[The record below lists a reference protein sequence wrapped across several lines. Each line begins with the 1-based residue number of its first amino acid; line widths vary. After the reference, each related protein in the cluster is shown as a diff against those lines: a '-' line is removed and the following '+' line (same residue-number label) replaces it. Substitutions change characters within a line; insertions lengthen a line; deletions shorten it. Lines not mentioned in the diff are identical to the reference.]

1 MSAPLFRLTD
11 AQPTAELLAV
21 RQQRLRTTLEK
32 RRLPI
37 LVVSNPVNI
46 FYLTGFHGTAGV
58 ALFERFEAVIWVDP
72 RYTLQARGQAC
83 GVEVIEARTGLFKA
97 VGRWL
102 KKRRSR
108 LAGYEDSHLSCA
120 EFRGLQRQSPGTTRW
135 QAAGGIIEA
144 LRAVKDSY
152 EIDQIRQAGHL
163 TAEVLTDIIPGI
175 RPGVRESDLAAE
187 LEYRMR
193 RKGADGAAFETIVAS
208 GVRGALPHARASGK
222 QLATGELVILDLGA
236 ILASY
241 AADMTRTLYLG
252 KPRPH
257 VRNLFRAVVEAQ
269 QEAVGAARPGARA
282 GDVDAAARRCLKRRG
297 LAEYFTHSTG
307 HGVGLQV
314 HERPR
319 LGRSEKTRLHAGV
332 VVTVEPGLYL
342 EGLGG
347 VRVEDTVLVGA
358 QGPEILTP
366 AAKEPWCIE

>member
-1 MSAPLFRLTD
+1 M
-11 AQPTAELLAV
+11 
-21 RQQRLRTTLEK
+21 
-32 RRLPI
+32 
-37 LVVSNPVNI
+37 VSNPINI
-46 FYLTGFHGTAGV
+46 FYLTGFHGTAGI
-58 ALFERFEAVIWVDP
+58 ALFERLEAVIWVDP
-72 RYTLQARGQAC
+72 RYTLQARAQAH
-83 GVEVIEARTGLFKA
+83 GVEVIEVRTGLFKA
-97 VGRWL
+97 AGRWL
-102 KKRRSR
+102 KKRRAR

-120 EFRGLQRQSPGTTRW
+120 EFTSLQRQSPGSTRW

-208 GVRGALPHARASGK
+208 GGRGALPHARASDK
-222 QLATGELVILDLGA
+222 QLAAGELVILDLGA

-252 KPRPH
+252 KPRTR
-257 VRNLFRAVVEAQ
+257 VRSLFRAVVEAQ
-269 QEAVGAARPGARA
+269 QEAVEAVRPGARA
-282 GDVDAAARRCLKRRG
+282 RDVDSAARRCLKRRS
-297 LAEYFTHSTG
+297 LVEFFTHSTG

-319 LGRSEKTRLHAGV
+319 LGRGEKGRLRAGA

-347 VRVEDTVLVGA
+347 VRIEDTVLVGF

>member
-1 MSAPLFRLTD
+1 M
-11 AQPTAELLAV
+11 
-21 RQQRLRTTLEK
+21 
-32 RRLPI
+32 
-37 LVVSNPVNI
+37 
-46 FYLTGFHGTAGV
+46 
-58 ALFERFEAVIWVDP
+58 
-72 RYTLQARGQAC
+72 
-83 GVEVIEARTGLFKA
+83 
-97 VGRWL
+97 
-102 KKRRSR
+102 
-108 LAGYEDSHLSCA
+108 
-120 EFRGLQRQSPGTTRW
+120 
-135 QAAGGIIEA
+135 
-144 LRAVKDSY
+144 KDSY
-152 EIDQIRQAGHL
+152 EIDQTRQAGHL

-222 QLATGELVILDLGA
+222 QLAAGELVILDLGA

-241 AADMTRTLYLG
+241 AADMTRTVYLG
-252 KPRPH
+252 KPRPR

-269 QEAVGAARPGARA
+269 REAVEAVRLGARA
-282 GDVDAAARRCLKRRG
+282 GDVDASARRCLKRRG
-297 LAEYFTHSTG
+297 LAEFFTHSTG

-319 LGRSEKTRLHAGV
+319 LARSEKTRLRAGA
-332 VVTVEPGLYL
+332 VVTVEPGLYV